1 MKEGSLTQDVAAML
15 VKKLTPAK
23 SKFEEQFFVT
33 YRE

>member
-15 VKKLTPAK
+15 VKKLTPVK